1 MAISHGQS
9 IHCSFM
15 GNSLSSLG
23 EALKRMDS
31 IKFGSDATCQIMH
44 KLYNLDTSVYTDM
57 AAKASIEMS
66 DNFS

>member
-1 MAISHGQS
+1 
-9 IHCSFM
+9 M

-23 EALKRMDS
+23 EALKGMDS